1 MNKVK
6 IFLLMASMVFAVIF
20 AFSCS
25 SNNSPELVAQSS
37 SSEDMAQSS
46 SSEWTAQS
54 SSSEGTAH
62 SSSSKWTAQSSSSE
76 EMVQSSSSE
85 WTAQSSSSE
94 TSSVSLCAGEEYDPD
109 IFRCEYGE
117 LVGKCAGRD
126 YYPAY
131 QICEGG
137 VIKNKNE
144 PSSSSELSLP
154 SSSSSSIP
162 SSSSIE
168 LSSSSTVVSSSSSI
182 PSSSSVVLSS
192 SSAVVSSSNSMPSS
206 SSSACTAADNTQTHY
221 CSNGAMKE
229 YGFVDYGGQRYK
241 TVEIGEQVWFAENL
255 NYDALG
261 SVCYNNNSAYCV
273 KYGRLYDWSTA
284 MDLPASCNSS
294 TCLSQIQS
302 KHKGICPNGW
312 HIPSQAEWNAL
323 MSYVES
329 NSGCSNCAAVKLKA
343 TSGWSNYRPP
353 PNSVPGSD
361 SYLCEDTYGFSALPG
376 GYSDWLSGYGSIG
389 EYGHWWSAKELQ
401 LLQLQ
406 MAYHIQMGYL
416 KDNLVW
422 DYTNKPFLRSVRC
435 LQN

>member
-131 QICEGG
+131 QICDGG

-162 SSSSIE
+162 SSSSI
-168 LSSSSTVVSSSSSI
+168 V
-182 PSSSSVVLSS
+182 PSSSSVAVSS
-192 SSAVVSSSNSMPSS
+192 SSSMPSS
-206 SSSACTAADNTQTHY
+206 SSSACTAANNTQTHY
-221 CSNGAMKE
+221 CSNGTIKE

-255 NYDALG
+255 NYNPG
-261 SVCYNNNSAYCV
+261 TGNSACYSNQTSNCTT
-273 KYGRLYDWSTA
+273 YGRLYNWVTA
-284 MDLPASCNSS
+284 MSLSSNCNSS
-294 TCLSQIQS
+294 ICLDLIQQP
-302 KHKGICPNGW
+302 HRGICPSGW
-312 HIPSQAEWNAL
+312 HIPSYADYDKLYRFVMSGTSMRESSNNPMAGKYLKSATGWNDNQ
-323 MSYVES
+323 EK
-329 NSGCSNCAAVKLKA
+329 SGNG
-343 TSGWSNYRPP
+343 T
-353 PNSVPGSD
+353 D
-361 SYLCEDTYGFSALPG
+361 DYGFSALPG
-376 GYSDWLSGYGSIG
+376 GNGYDGNFDYVG
-389 EYGHWWSAKELQ
+389 NFGYWWSASEHEIRFYALRWRIYY
-401 LLQLQ
+401 
-406 MAYHIQMGYL
+406 YHDDVGWL
-416 KDNLVW
+416 PD
-422 DYTNKPFLRSVRC
+422 NKPVLASVRC
-435 LQN
+435 LQD